1 MKKKLRFKRVF
12 NTNNISK
19 KKRILEKQLFK
30 QDNKWKEFNKMR
42 LFHNLKRMT
51 SVKDKSLDIT
61 EKDKL
66 REKTEWKKLELNER
80 NKLSV
85 KNVILVRKLHW
96 VKLNLQISS
105 LCLIRDFSIMLQ
117 DWRQEI
123 LTVKRTIYMTSLS
136 LLIEAQC
143 MHKL

>member
-12 NTNNISK
+12 NTNNILK
-19 KKRILEKQLFK
+19 KKRILEKLHLK
-30 QDNKWKEFNKMR
+30 QDNKWKEFKKMK
-42 LFHNLKRMT
+42 LFHNLKRMI
-51 SVKDKSLDIT
+51 SVKEKSSDIT

-80 NKLSV
+80 NKSSV

-96 VKLNLQISS
+96 VKLNLQISN

-123 LTVKRTIYMTSLS
+123 LTVKRTIYMTSPS